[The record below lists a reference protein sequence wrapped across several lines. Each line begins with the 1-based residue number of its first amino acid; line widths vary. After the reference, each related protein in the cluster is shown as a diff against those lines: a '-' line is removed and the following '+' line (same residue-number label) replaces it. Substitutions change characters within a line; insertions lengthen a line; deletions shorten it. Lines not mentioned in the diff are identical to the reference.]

1 MRKTISTV
9 QEATFSKSMVN
20 KKILNDIMYYLRRLI
35 KLARQAQRV
44 SLMEGSDVDNS
55 ILNELSDIEREIEN
69 IESSLN

>member
-44 SLMEGSDVDNS
+44 SLMEGLDVDNS